1 MKYLLMSVLEDN
13 EYSNALLH
21 DLAKKGFNA
30 TVLNSTSLRHVLHSE
45 TADVPFFVSLN
56 MLTRN
61 GSFEGNTTIM
71 LVLEQND
78 LETAQEIIRNM
89 TDNFKKV
96 RGGMFLIKLEKYEGS
111 F

>member
-1 MKYLLMSVLEDN
+1 
-13 EYSNALLH
+13 
-21 DLAKKGFNA
+21 
-30 TVLNSTSLRHVLHSE
+30 
-45 TADVPFFVSLN
+45 
-56 MLTRN
+56 
-61 GSFEGNTTIM
+61 M

-96 RGGMFLIKLEKYEGS
+96 RGGMFLIKLEGYEGS